1 MDARTFIPVNEP
13 LLAGNE
19 KRYLAECIDSGWIS
33 ADGPFVERFE
43 TAMAARTGRR
53 HGIAVCNGSAAL
65 DVAIEALGI
74 GPGDE
79 VVMPAFTIISCI
91 AQILR
96 SGATPVLVDSDAR
109 TWNMDVRQIEA
120 RISARTRAI
129 LIVHVYGLPADVEPV
144 RELAARH
151 GLRVVE
157 DAAQMH
163 GQTYRGRPCGSFG
176 DLSTFSFYPNKLV
189 TSGEGGM
196 LLADDAQLAAECRSL
211 RNLCFEPERR
221 FVHERLGWNF
231 RMSNLQAAVGLA
243 QLERL
248 DEFVARKRA
257 MGRAYDELLSG
268 LEGIELPPAAADYAE
283 SIYWVYGIV
292 LNESVAGDAAAMMRR
307 LAAHGV
313 GCRPFFCPMHLQ
325 PVLRRRGLFGGESFP
340 VAERL
345 YRRGFYLPSGLALTG
360 EQMERVAEALRAVLR
375 S

>member
-1 MDARTFIPVNEP
+1 MDARAFIPVNEP

-43 TAMAARTGRR
+43 AAMAVRAGRR

-79 VVMPAFTIISCI
+79 VILPAFTIISCI
-91 AQILR
+91 AQIVR

-120 RISARTRAI
+120 RVTARTRAI
-129 LIVHVYGLPADVEPV
+129 LIVHVYGLPADVGPV
-144 RELAARH
+144 LELAERR
-151 GLRVVE
+151 GLHVIE

-163 GQTYRGRPCGSFG
+163 GQTYRARPCGSFG
-176 DLSTFSFYPNKLV
+176 NLSTFSFYPNKLV

-196 LLADDAQLAAECRSL
+196 VLADDARLAAACRSL
-211 RNLCFEPERR
+211 RNLCFEPGRR

-248 DEFVARKRA
+248 DEFVAHKRA
-257 MGRAYDELLSG
+257 MGRRYHELLSG
-268 LEGIELPPAAADYAE
+268 LEGLELAPAAADYAA
-283 SIYWVYGIV
+283 SSYWGYGIV
-292 LNESVAGDAAAMMRR
+292 LADSVAVDAAAMMRR
-307 LAAHGV
+307 LAEHGV

-325 PVLRRRGLFGGESFP
+325 PVLRKRGLFAGESYP

-345 YRRGFYLPSGLALTG
+345 YRRGLYLPSGLAHTQG
-360 EQMERVAEALRAVLR
+360 QMERVAEALRAVLR
-375 S
+375 A